1 MSMRMQVILLRFLE
15 TGEIQRIGSDRPHT
29 RVNVRLITATNR
41 DLSREIVAGTFREDL
56 YFRLNVIRI
65 HVPPLRE
72 RAEDVPLLID
82 YYLGVFCEQ
91 HRLPR
96 PELAPATMEVLKHH
110 QWPGNVR
117 ELKNVVERMVLRAG
131 TGTVQVGDLPP
142 HNFLSSSRPA
152 AVAVAAPAAAAP
164 AVQAQADAMMARM
177 LQDGESFW
185 NVVYPPFIGRDLTR
199 AELQNIIRLGLEAT
213 NGNYRLLVQLF
224 NMPLEDYKRFLG
236 FLRKHDCHLPFQRF
250 RTVPARLRPPSGAAA
265 GAMATAG

>member
-1 MSMRMQVILLRFLE
+1 VILLRFLE

-41 DLSREIVAGTFREDL
+41 DLSKEIVAGTFREDL
-56 YFRLNVIRI
+56 YFRLNVIRV

-72 RAEDVPLLID
+72 RAEDVPLLVD

-96 PELAPATMEVLKHH
+96 PEIAPATMEVLKHH

-131 TGTVQVGDLPP
+131 SGMVQVADLPP
-142 HNFLSSSRPA
+142 HNFQSARIAAAAPA
-152 AVAVAAPAAAAP
+152 GAAPAAAAVP
-164 AVQAQADAMMARM
+164 AVQPQVEAMMARM
-177 LQDGESFW
+177 LQEGESFW
-185 NVVYPPFIGRDLTR
+185 TVVYPPFIGRDLTR
-199 AELQNIIRLGLEAT
+199 AELQSIIRLGLEAT

-250 RTVPARLRPPSGAAA
+250 RTVPARLRPPTGAAA